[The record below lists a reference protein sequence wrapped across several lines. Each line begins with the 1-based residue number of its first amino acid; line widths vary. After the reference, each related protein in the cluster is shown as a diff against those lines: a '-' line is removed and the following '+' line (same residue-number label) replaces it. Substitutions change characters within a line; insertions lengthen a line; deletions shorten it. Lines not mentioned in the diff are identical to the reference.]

1 LLATGLGA
9 ARGFYH
15 DLLGLEIV
23 GENDRHIAFRCG
35 GGTQLAVTKSTAGT
49 AGTWTQATWLVQDL
63 RAEVDSLRSRG
74 VNVEEYDLPGLTTQ
88 DGIADIG
95 FAWAAWVIDPAGN
108 TLGDAQMKPG
118 GNHRGA
124 RGNSLGQRLPQVN
137 PQPYARRAR
146 CTSSRRHHKRR
157 AE

>member
-1 LLATGLGA
+1 MLGEHPIQPVFAGDRRGA

-95 FAWAAWVIDPAGN
+95 FAWAACDPAGN
-108 TLGDAQMKPG
+108 TLGDAQMKP
-118 GNHRGA
+118 
-124 RGNSLGQRLPQVN
+124 
-137 PQPYARRAR
+137 
-146 CTSSRRHHKRR
+146 
-157 AE
+157 